1 MTEAGQQPPSPR
13 THRHSLSSVISP
25 KVQSQLSLMGWVFES
40 VEHTPLF
47 VVTFLIL
54 VYLGLWASLAVWGPD
69 TARVTSLMAAL
80 EKAFTFFL
88 GLFSGI
94 GISIGTRRR

>member
-1 MTEAGQQPPSPR
+1 MPSDNRSDSAREKPLR
-13 THRHSLSSVISP
+13 VESRRPALVTPSYSF
-25 KVQSQLSLMGWVFES
+25 MGWLFGGAEY
-40 VEHTPLF
+40 TPLF
-47 VVTFLIL
+47 VVTFLTL

-69 TARVTSLMAAL
+69 TPRVGSLLIAL